1 MNRDENISAPS
12 KPHAHLSRVVLVH
25 ANVNPSTLLATDY
38 LNLFNEYIML
48 AELVAEGS
56 FNLDD
61 LGDWMPMSYEHH
73 FEVCGFAGAQTVI
86 LAYKS
91 MDDAAREEF
100 DAAADLL
107 VSLIVA
113 HQTSPDPR
121 GGDLTEITAQ
131 RDLVATLISGT
142 APGASY
148 HADSKQAEIDALFD

>member
-1 MNRDENISAPS
+1 MDRDEQIGTPLKDCVRPS
-12 KPHAHLSRVVLVH
+12 HAELVH
-25 ANVNPSTLLATDY
+25 ANVNPNTLLATDY

-48 AELVAEGS
+48 AGLVAEGS
-56 FNLDD
+56 FSLDD
-61 LGDWMPMSYEHH
+61 LGDWMPVSYEHH
-73 FEVCGFAGAQTVI
+73 FEMCGFAGAQTVV

-91 MDDAAREEF
+91 MDDAARDEF

-113 HQTSPDPR
+113 HQTAPDPK
-121 GGDLTEITAQ
+121 GLDLTAIEAQ

-142 APGASY
+142 APGTSY